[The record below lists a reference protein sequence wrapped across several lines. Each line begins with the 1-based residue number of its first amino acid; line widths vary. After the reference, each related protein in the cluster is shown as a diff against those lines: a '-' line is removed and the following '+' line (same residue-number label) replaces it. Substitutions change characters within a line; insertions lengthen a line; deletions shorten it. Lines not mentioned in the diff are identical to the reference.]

1 MGYCITNRKDIED
14 LLDKQILSDSYRNYI
29 DYPFLPVGLL
39 IDELEKRKKKD
50 SVLPCQL
57 IDRVESLPEQVLA
70 VPLTTQSL
78 IKALQNDEFV
88 EKFVSSK
95 SNPFALISE
104 TCMFDDSVSW
114 ADTDELLGSLHQIE
128 LL

>member
-128 LL
+128 WL

>member
-114 ADTDELLGSLHQIE
+114 TDTDELLGSLHQIE
-128 LL
+128 WL

>member
-14 LLDKQILSDSYRNYI
+14 LLDKQILSDSYKEYI
-29 DYPFLPVGLL
+29 DYPFLPIGLL
-39 IDELEKRKKKD
+39 VDELEKRKKKD

-57 IDRVESLPEQVLA
+57 IDRVENLPEQVLA
-70 VPLTTQSL
+70 IPLTSQSL
-78 IKALQNDEFV
+78 IKALQNEEFV
-88 EKFVSSK
+88 GKFVSSK

-104 TCMFDDSVSW
+104 TCMFDDSVTW

-128 LL
+128 WR